1 MNITKYIPNFLTSL
15 NLACGSLAVFFALNG
30 HLEWAVWLI
39 FIGAL
44 FDFSDGFAARAL
56 KAYSDMGKELDSL
69 ADLISFGVAPAA
81 IFSTLVKQLITGDAT
96 TTFDTLQYSD
106 KVFVLLPFILVVF
119 SGLRLAKFN
128 VDTRQTESFLGLT
141 TTATGIFTASF
152 AYIVT
157 TQPKM
162 FNWLNVYII
171 IAMVLF
177 FSIMLVS
184 EVPMFSLKFK
194 NFKFNENIERFLF
207 LAFALIFIILLGV
220 GGIAATI
227 LFYILYSTGKWI
239 FTPKKNNKS

>member
-1 MNITKYIPNFLTSL
+1 MRITKHIPNLLTSL
-15 NLACGSLAVFFALNG
+15 NLACGALAVFFALNG
-30 HLEWAVWLI
+30 HVEWAVWLI
-39 FIGAL
+39 FIGAI

-96 TTFDTLQYSD
+96 TPFDTLLFSD
-106 KVFVLLPFILVVF
+106 KVLVLIPFILVVF

-128 VDTRQTESFLGLT
+128 VDIRQTESFLGLT

-152 AYIVT
+152 AYIIFK
-157 TQPKM
+157 QPEM
-162 FNWLNVYII
+162 FDWLNVYII
-171 IAMVLF
+171 ITMVAF

-194 NFKFNENIERFLF
+194 NFRFNENRERFLL
-207 LAFALIFIILLGV
+207 LALALIFIVWLGV

-227 LFYILYSTGKWI
+227 LYYILYSTAKWI
-239 FTPKKNNKS
+239 FTHKNK

>member
-1 MNITKYIPNFLTSL
+1 MSITRHIPNLLTSL
-15 NLACGSLAVFFALNG
+15 NLVCGALALFFALNG
-30 HLEWAVWLI
+30 HVEWSVWLM
-39 FIGAL
+39 FFGAL

-81 IFSTLVKQLITGDAT
+81 IFSTLVKQIITGDIST
-96 TTFDTLQYSD
+96 SFDTLQLSE
-106 KVFVLLPFILVVF
+106 KIFVLSPFILVVF

-152 AYIVT
+152 AYMIINRP
-157 TQPKM
+157 QM
-162 FNWLNVYII
+162 FGWLNVYII
-171 IAMVLF
+171 IAMVIF

-194 NFKFNENIERFLF
+194 NFRLDGNRERFLLLF
-207 LAFALIFIILLGV
+207 LALIFIIWLGV

-227 LFYILYSTGKWI
+227 LTYILYSTAKWVFI
-239 FTPKKNNKS
+239 LKTK

>member
-1 MNITKYIPNFLTSL
+1 MNITKHIPNFLTSL
-15 NLACGSLAVFFALNG
+15 NLACGALAVFFALNG

-56 KAYSDMGKELDSL
+56 KAYSSMGKELDSL

-81 IFSTLVKQLITGDAT
+81 IFSTLVNLLVSGDLNPA
-96 TTFDTLQYSD
+96 FDTLQFSD
-106 KVFVLLPFILVVF
+106 KILVLLPFILAVF

-152 AYIVT
+152 AYMII

-162 FNWLNVYII
+162 FDWLNVYII
-171 IAMVLF
+171 IAMIIF

-194 NFKFNENIERFLF
+194 NFSFKENRERFL
-207 LAFALIFIILLGV
+207 LLVLALIFIILLGV

-227 LFYILYSTGKWI
+227 LYYILYSTGKWI
-239 FTPKKNNKS
+239 FTTKTN

>member
-1 MNITKYIPNFLTSL
+1 MNITKHIPNFLTSL

-69 ADLISFGVAPAA
+69 ADLISFGVAPSA
-81 IFSTLVKQLITGDAT
+81 IFSTLVKQLITGDVT
-96 TTFDTLQYSD
+96 TAFDTLQFLD

-157 TQPKM
+157 TQPEM
-162 FNWLNVYII
+162 FSWLNVYII
-171 IAMVLF
+171 IAMIIF

-194 NFKFNENIERFLF
+194 NFKFNENIERFL
-207 LAFALIFIILLGV
+207 LLVFALIFIILLGV

-239 FTPKKNNKS
+239 FIPKTK

>member
-1 MNITKYIPNFLTSL
+1 MNITKHIPNFLTSL
-15 NLACGSLAVFFALNG
+15 NLACGALALFFALDG
-30 HLEWAVWLI
+30 YIEWAVWLI

-44 FDFSDGFAARAL
+44 FDFADGFAARAL

-69 ADLISFGVAPAA
+69 ADLVSFGVAPAA
-81 IFSTLVKQLITGDAT
+81 LFSTIVKFLITGDVN
-96 TTFDTLQYSD
+96 TTFSSLQNSD
-106 KVFVLLPFILVVF
+106 KILVLLPFILVLF

-152 AYIVT
+152 AYMIMS
-157 TQPKM
+157 QPEM
-162 FNWLNVYII
+162 FNWLNVYIV
-171 IAMVLF
+171 IAMVGF

-194 NFKFNENIERFLF
+194 SFKFNENRERFLL
-207 LAFALIFIILLGV
+207 LALALIFIVWLGV

-227 LFYILYSTGKWI
+227 LFYILYSTTKWI
-239 FTPKKNNKS
+239 LKINN

>member
-1 MNITKYIPNFLTSL
+1 MNITKHIPNFLTSL
-15 NLACGSLAVFFALNG
+15 NLACGALAVFFALNG
-30 HLEWAVWLI
+30 HIQWAVWLI

-81 IFSTLVKQLITGDAT
+81 IFSTLVKQLITGNAT
-96 TTFDTLQYSD
+96 TPFDVLQFSD
-106 KVFVLLPFILVVF
+106 KIFVLLPFILAVF

-152 AYIVT
+152 AYMII
-157 TQPKM
+157 TQPEM
-162 FNWLNVYII
+162 FDWLNVYII
-171 IAMVLF
+171 IAMIIF

-194 NFKFNENIERFLF
+194 NFKFKENSERFLLLV
-207 LAFALIFIILLGV
+207 LALVFIVLFGV

-227 LFYILYSTGKWI
+227 LYYILYSSGKWI
-239 FTPKKNNKS
+239 FTYKTK